1 MTRNA
6 KVFAC
11 WYQSQHKGADVMP
24 QDIINYKW
32 IPWNPWMIGSDQC
45 DGLAPTSVW
54 KKKYMFVDYAEW
66 CKRSRFTRNMIC
78 GCISQCMWE
87 NYIFYMQNPW
97 YEFLEPVSSIL
108 LEQNTMCKRSRFTRN
123 MISGCI
129 SQCMWEA
136 KNYMFYM
143 RNLWYEFE
151 EPVSCILLEQNTM
164 AQLLWKSYRTMSAIV
179 HREGCLCFVYTYFQ
193 LFLKPLQLT
202 RYLYLCSSIN

>member
-1 MTRNA
+1 MTGNA
-6 KVFAC
+6 NVIGC

-45 DGLAPTSVW
+45 DGLSPTSVW

-87 NYIFYMQNPW
+87 
-97 YEFLEPVSSIL
+97 
-108 LEQNTMCKRSRFTRN
+108 
-123 MISGCI
+123 
-129 SQCMWEA
+129 A
-136 KNYMFYM
+136 KNYMFCM

-151 EPVSCILLEQNTM
+151 EPVSCILLEQNTL
-164 AQLLWKSYRTMSAIV
+164 AQWLWKSYRTMSAIV

-202 RYLYLCSSIN
+202 RYMYLYLCSSIN